1 MIQVNM
7 NGKENASVTINGTYD
22 NLILEFE
29 AIIQGIVTYSLS
41 MGSRNMPEIDEK
53 TIFDMMFPKIEKD
66 LTQAFERGI
75 GFENDILN
83 IEYEEGK

>member
-41 MGSRNMPEIDEK
+41 MGNRNMPEIDEK
-53 TIFDMMFPKIEKD
+53 TIFNMMFPKIEKD

>member
-7 NGKENASVTINGTYD
+7 NGKENASVTINGGYES
-22 NLILEFE
+22 LVLEFE
-29 AIIQGIVTYSLS
+29 AITQGIVTYLLNRAVQ
-41 MGSRNMPEIDEK
+41 GNPEMNEEEVANVLIPKLK
-53 TIFDMMFPKIEKD
+53 TD

-75 GFENDILN
+75 GFENDVLN